1 MAIFVNIIIDSL
13 VILEGAQR
21 FSVPNAKDDFLRGSL
36 PVSHQLRQ
44 CTLLISSTGLVHD
57 LKKQASWLSLAKV
70 RESLK

>member
-21 FSVPNAKDDFLRGSL
+21 LSVPNAKDDFLRGSL

-44 CTLLISSTGLVHD
+44 CTLFDRACT
-57 LKKQASWLSLAKV
+57 
-70 RESLK
+70 